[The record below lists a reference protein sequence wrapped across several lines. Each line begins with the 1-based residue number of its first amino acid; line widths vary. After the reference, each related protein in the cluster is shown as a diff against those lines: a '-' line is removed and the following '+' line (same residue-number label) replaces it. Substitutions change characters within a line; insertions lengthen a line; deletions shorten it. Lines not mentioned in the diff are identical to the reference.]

1 MKIDVDILGAFKNI
15 TIEPFENIIEF
26 VPPEDILP
34 GGAGVWE
41 EDAG

>member
-26 VPPEDILP
+26 EIGLKI
-34 GGAGVWE
+34 GGE
-41 EDAG
+41 LFFTK